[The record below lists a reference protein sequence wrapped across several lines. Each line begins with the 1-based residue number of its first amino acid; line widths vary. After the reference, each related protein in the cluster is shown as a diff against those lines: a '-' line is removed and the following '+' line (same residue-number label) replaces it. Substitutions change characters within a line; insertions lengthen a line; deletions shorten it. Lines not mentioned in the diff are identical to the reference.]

1 MKQLVNLSRGARWA
15 VPAGVVVVVGGAL
28 GGAMISVASAA
39 PSLPAR
45 TPAQL
50 LASVAE
56 QTSTP
61 PLTGTVVET
70 SSLGLPSLPGTNNP
84 TSLSSLLTGSHT
96 IRIWYSDP
104 THFRVSVPQNMSES
118 DLIRNG
124 SNAWLWE
131 STDNTVTHLAIPAQ
145 AKVGHAKKL
154 IHKPSSA
161 PPMTPQQ
168 AADEILAKVGA
179 TTTVSS
185 DTNVTVAGQAAY
197 QLVLAPKSASS
208 LIGQIR
214 IAIDGANDVPLRLQV
229 FAKGSQTAAVQIG
242 FTSLSFVKPAA
253 ANFAFSPPAGATV
266 KQATA
271 GSDGARR
278 ARGQQVNGQ
287 QVNGAY
293 EVGKGWLAVADLP
306 SSVLSSVTASQATGS
321 AGSGLRGDTGPV
333 VGALL
338 KSATPVSGSWGHGR
352 LLKTSL
358 ISMLMTSNGRVLVG
372 AVTPQVLYAAA
383 AAGPGPHLPA
393 RAQVTDVH
401 GRLAGR
407 PTGPPG
413 ATADPAPPAGTLRA
427 RRGRCAPGGRRCA
440 PGRSGHRAGRV
451 HHRADQAVP
460 RWPGRRGPH

>member
-15 VPAGVVVVVGGAL
+15 VPAAVVVVVGGAL
-28 GGAMISVASAA
+28 GGTMISVASAA

-70 SSLGLPSLPGTNNP
+70 SSLGLPSLPGTGNP

-104 THFRVSVPQNMSES
+104 THFRVSVPQSMSES
-118 DLIRNG
+118 DFIRNG
-124 SNAWLWE
+124 GNAWLWE
-131 STDNTVTHLAIPAQ
+131 STDNTVTHLAIPTQ
-145 AKVGHAKKL
+145 AKVGHAKKV
-154 IHKPSSA
+154 IHKPSAA

-168 AADEILAKVGA
+168 AADEVLAKVGA

-266 KQATA
+266 KQA
-271 GSDGARR
+271 DGRQRRGQARR
-278 ARGQQVNGQ
+278 RPAGERR
-287 QVNGAY
+287 
-293 EVGKGWLAVADLP
+293 LP
-306 SSVLSSVTASQATGS
+306 
-321 AGSGLRGDTGPV
+321 
-333 VGALL
+333 
-338 KSATPVSGSWGHGR
+338 GR
-352 LLKTSL
+352 Q
-358 ISMLMTSNGRVLVG
+358 G
-372 AVTPQVLYAAA
+372 
-383 AAGPGPHLPA
+383 
-393 RAQVTDVH
+393 
-401 GRLAGR
+401 LAGR
-407 PTGPPG
+407 GRPAQFGAVVRDGQPGRAEARAAVWAGTPARSSARCSSPPPRSAARG
-413 ATADPAPPAGTLRA
+413 ATAACCRPA
-427 RRGRCAPGGRRCA
+427 
-440 PGRSGHRAGRV
+440 
-451 HHRADQAVP
+451 
-460 RWPGRRGPH
+460 